1 MMRYLSICSGIEA
14 ASAAWEPLGWQP
26 VGFSEIDKFASAVL
40 KYRHPSVPN
49 FGDMLGYRSWDVPRF
64 DILVGGPPCQAFSV
78 SGLRQGLADPRGQLS
93 LTYCDLADHFDPAF
107 TLWENVPGVLS
118 DRTNP
123 FGCLLGRLC
132 GAPAALQPAE
142 GHKWPRSGMVSGPS
156 RTLAWRVLDAQYFG
170 LAQRR
175 ERVFL
180 LAARGSRNWTAP
192 AALFP
197 VGESVPRN
205 TPPGRPAG
213 QGFTYDLAPCLTASG
228 RGFERTGD
236 TRGQDC
242 VVPVVADTVPALTA
256 SLGRRGGVFSFPET
270 DGLIP
275 EVAACLTA
283 RDGKGPD
290 SDTKPGHLI
299 PIVADI
305 TPPLDTRSGR
315 SGASQFA
322 ISGGLIPVVYDTTQI
337 TSPSNYSNPQ
347 PGDPCHPLAAGQ
359 HPPTLVTIHGAPASE
374 VASLS
379 DVACT
384 LRARTPGYHENSS
397 HSVVLSF
404 EGVRRLTPTECERL
418 QGFPDSHTRV
428 PYPVKPA
435 TDSPRYKAIGNS
447 MAVNAMRWIAERILF
462 AQSIMPRCDCGEVKL
477 GVVPRCPICD

>member
-1 MMRYLSICSGIEA
+1 MRFLSICSGIEA

-40 KYRHPSVPN
+40 KHRHPSVPN
-49 FGDMLGYRSWDVPRF
+49 FGDMLGYRAWDVPPF
-64 DILVGGPPCQAFSV
+64 DILAGGPPCQAFSV

-93 LTYCDLADHFDPAF
+93 LTYCDLADHFDPRY

-180 LAARGSRNWTAP
+180 LAARGSRNWRAP

-197 VGESVPRN
+197 VSESVPRD
-205 TPPGRPAG
+205 TPPSRPAG
-213 QGFTYDLAPCLTASG
+213 QGFTYDLAPWLTASG

-242 VVPVVADTVPALTA
+242 VVPVVA
-256 SLGRRGGVFSFPET
+256 
-270 DGLIP
+270 
-275 EVAACLTA
+275 ACLTA

-299 PIVADI
+299 PVVCDT

-322 ISGGLIPVVYDTTQI
+322 ICGGLIPAVYDTTQI

-347 PGDPCHPLAAGQ
+347 PGDPCRPLTAGA

-418 QGFPDSHTRV
+418 QGFPDGHTRV

-435 TDSPRYKAIGNS
+435 ADSPRYKAIGNS
-447 MAVNAMRWIAERILF
+447 MAVNGMRWLAERILF
-462 AQSIMPRCDCGEVKL
+462 AESIMPLCDCGDVKL
-477 GVVPRCPICD
+477 GNPPLCSICG